1 MPEEIYDIGIIGGG
15 LAGLALAIESAK
27 AGRKVILFEKETFP
41 FHKVC
46 GEYIS
51 NESWNY
57 IKSLGVDLDAMD
69 LPQINELKIS
79 SAEGNELNQK
89 LNKGG
94 FGISRYTLDFELA
107 SIAKKL
113 GVLLLEN
120 TKVNNVQTHADA
132 ATITTS
138 KQAYFARIAVGAQ
151 GKRSVLDKKMKRPFM
166 DKAQPSSKNYVAI
179 KYHVKAQLPSN
190 LIGLHLFKD
199 GYCGISKIEG
209 TDRFCLCYLTLA
221 SNLKNSSNI
230 KQMED
235 EILSKNAYLKK
246 FLSYDRHYDQPL
258 VISQINF
265 TRKNPLEN
273 GVFML
278 GDSAGL
284 IVPLCGNGMSMALK
298 AAHEFH
304 NLSEQFFANKFSQN
318 NLEKRYLKFW
328 NGEFGA
334 RLSAGRILQKLF
346 YNKYLVNPT
355 LKLLDKT
362 PWITEKII
370 LLTHG
375 KDIV

>member
-1 MPEEIYDIGIIGGG
+1 
-15 LAGLALAIESAK
+15 
-27 AGRKVILFEKETFP
+27 
-41 FHKVC
+41 
-46 GEYIS
+46 
-51 NESWNY
+51 
-57 IKSLGVDLDAMD
+57 
-69 LPQINELKIS
+69 
-79 SAEGNELNQK
+79 
-89 LNKGG
+89 
-94 FGISRYTLDFELA
+94 
-107 SIAKKL
+107 
-113 GVLLLEN
+113 
-120 TKVNNVQTHADA
+120 
-132 ATITTS
+132 
-138 KQAYFARIAVGAQ
+138 
-151 GKRSVLDKKMKRPFM
+151 
-166 DKAQPSSKNYVAI
+166 
-179 KYHVKAQLPSN
+179 
-190 LIGLHLFKD
+190 
-199 GYCGISKIEG
+199 
-209 TDRFCLCYLTLA
+209 
-221 SNLKNSSNI
+221 
-230 KQMED
+230 MED